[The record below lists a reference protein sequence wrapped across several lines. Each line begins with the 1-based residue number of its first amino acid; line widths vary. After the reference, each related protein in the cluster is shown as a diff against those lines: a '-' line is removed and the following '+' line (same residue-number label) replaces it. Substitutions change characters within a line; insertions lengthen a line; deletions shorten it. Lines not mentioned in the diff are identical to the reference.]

1 MPDGSDSA
9 IIRVLGSLGDIAA
22 AEWDACAGDADPFV
36 GHGFLSALEESG
48 SVAPE
53 TGWQPRHLLLE
64 DASGAVLGAAP
75 LYLKNHSYG
84 EYVFDWAWADA
95 YHRAG
100 GRYYPKLV
108 SAVPFTPATGRRLL
122 VAPGCPPQTLKERRI
137 ALLSGMVRLAERTG
151 VSSLHINFPEAEE
164 WQLAGD
170 AGFLLRTDR
179 QFHWENA
186 GYASFEDFLGRLS
199 SRKRKTIRKERKAV
213 AAAGVSM
220 EWRTGAD
227 IEERHWDAF
236 YGFYCNTSERK
247 WGETYLNRAFFS
259 RLGERLKDRV
269 LLVLASRDERIV
281 GGALNLI
288 GADTLFGRYWGCG
301 ERIPFLHF
309 EVSYYQAIEF
319 AIARG
324 LSRIE
329 AGAQGEHKLQ
339 RGYLPST
346 TRSAHWIA
354 DPAFREAVAR
364 YLAEERAAI
373 DDDIGALLEFS
384 PFRKNDG

>member
-1 MPDGSDSA
+1 MPDGSETA
-9 IIRVLGSLGDIAA
+9 IIRVVGSFGDIAA
-22 AEWDACAGDADPFV
+22 ADWNACAGATDPFV

-53 TGWQPRHLLLE
+53 TGWRPHHLLLE

-108 SAVPFTPATGRRLL
+108 SAVPFTPVTGRRLL
-122 VAPGCPPQTLKERRI
+122 VAPGLDETVQRQRRA
-137 ALLSGMVRLAERTG
+137 ALLSGMLGLAERLG
-151 VSSLHINFPEAEE
+151 VSSLHINFPESEE
-164 WQLAGD
+164 WEQAGD

-186 GYASFEDFLGRLS
+186 GYATFEDFLRALS

-213 AAAGVSM
+213 TDAGIAV
-220 EWRTGAD
+220 EWRTGGD

-236 YGFYCNTSERK
+236 HGFYRNTSERK
-247 WGETYLNRAFFS
+247 WGEAYLNREFFS
-259 RLGERLKDRV
+259 LLGQKLADRV
-269 LLVLASRDERIV
+269 LLVLALRGGRIV

-288 GADTLFGRYWGCG
+288 GAESLFGRYWGCA
-301 ERIPFLHF
+301 EHIPFLHF

-319 AIARG
+319 AIAHG
-324 LSRIE
+324 LKRIE

-339 RGYLPST
+339 RGYLPNT

-354 DPAFREAVAR
+354 DPAFREAIAR
-364 YLAEERAAI
+364 YLTEERAAVE
-373 DDDIGALLEFS
+373 DDIDALRDFA
-384 PFRKNDG
+384 PFRKG